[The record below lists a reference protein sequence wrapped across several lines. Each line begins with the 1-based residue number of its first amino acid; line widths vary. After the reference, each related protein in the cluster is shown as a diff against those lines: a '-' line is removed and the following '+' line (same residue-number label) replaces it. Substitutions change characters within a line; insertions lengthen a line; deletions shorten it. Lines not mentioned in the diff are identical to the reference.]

1 MRGVPRVL
9 AWIGAFVVLAAPS
22 ASGQTSAVPKVSAR
36 QYTGGSAT
44 VSVRGATEFSA
55 EVPLN
60 TQASMSDGEMTWLQF
75 GASGSEA
82 PNALIT
88 YSLYEVGVSAGK
100 GKFGGHHGW
109 REAAVLRQLGG
120 DGKRDLGA
128 LHLPGHH
135 LVRRRHRQDGHGGY
149 GHQIQREVLTGWEQR
164 AVPREAAYPRFACAS
179 TWATRRAASAQF
191 TVGATS

>member
-1 MRGVPRVL
+1 MRGIPRAL
-9 AWIGAFVVLAAPS
+9 ASLGAFVVLSAPC
-22 ASGQTSAVPKVSAR
+22 ASGQTAAVPKVSAR

-75 GASGSEA
+75 GASGSQA

-100 GKFGGHHGW
+100 GKFGVTAGIM
-109 REAAVLRQLGG
+109 
-120 DGKRDLGA
+120 DGEKPQCSGSS
-128 LHLPGHH
+128 
-135 LVRRRHRQDGHGGY
+135 
-149 GHQIQREVLTGWEQR
+149 EVT
-164 AVPREAAYPRFACAS
+164 
-179 TWATRRAASAQF
+179 ASAISGHYICPGITSYDAATGRMG
-191 TVGATS
+191 TVDMDIKFSAKS